1 MQVKDVG
8 MYILLVGAAVFVIG
22 IISALANPWALL
34 GGNVTVVLALGMFL
48 LVLGLVIAFIGVL
61 IERLEEYRKGE

>member
-1 MQVKDVG
+1 M
-8 MYILLVGAAVFVIG
+8 FVIG

-48 LVLGLVIAFIGVL
+48 LVLGLAIAFIGVL
-61 IERLEEYRKGE
+61 IERLEEYRRGE